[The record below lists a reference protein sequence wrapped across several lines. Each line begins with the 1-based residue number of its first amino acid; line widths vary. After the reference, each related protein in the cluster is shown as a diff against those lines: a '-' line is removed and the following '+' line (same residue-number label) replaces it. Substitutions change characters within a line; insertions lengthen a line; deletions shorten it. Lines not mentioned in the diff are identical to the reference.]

1 MYIVYLPHSFKRQ
14 NHAVN
19 LILHTY
25 IFKICYGEKDKIAE
39 ISSAFPTCGI
49 LLGNMFKQ

>member
-14 NHAVN
+14 NQAVN

-25 IFKICYGEKDKIAE
+25 TSKFATVKKIAE

>member
-14 NHAVN
+14 NHAVI
-19 LILHTY
+19 LITHTSSK
-25 IFKICYGEKDKIAE
+25 FAMVKNIAE